1 MKATLAGLA
10 AAIAITATPAFAQ
23 QQPQVIGEGGFK
35 NINITG
41 TVRGGGAFNALF
53 DITRFEAR
61 GNRVW
66 AVGVLHGGTL
76 GQQTAE
82 IALPVSGKNGKGG
95 RGGGHDDRDDDRGG
109 FGALQ
114 KAPSS
119 APASLQQQSPFGSMV
134 IPAQAACPVLDLVLG
149 PLDLNLLGLRVQLN
163 QVNLDITAVPGAGNL
178 LGNLLCAVLGLLDG
192 LNLNALLAGLLANLL
207 NAIAAALTGLP
218 I

>member
-23 QQPQVIGEGGFK
+23 QQPQVIGDGGFK

-41 TVRGGGAFNALF
+41 TVKGGAPFNALF

-61 GNRVW
+61 GNQVW
-66 AVGVLHGGTL
+66 AVGVLHSGSLGT
-76 GQQTAE
+76 QTAQV
-82 IALPVSGKNGKGG
+82 ALPVSGQNGNRG
-95 RGGGHDDRDDDRGG
+95 RGGGNDRDEGGG

-119 APASLQQQSPFGSMV
+119 APASMLQQESPFGAMV
-134 IPAQAACPVLDLVLG
+134 VPAQAACPVLSLVLG

-163 QVNLDITAVPGAGNL
+163 QVNLLVTAVPGAGNL
-178 LGNLLCAVLGLLDG
+178 VGNLLCAVLGLLNG
-192 LNLNALLAGLLANLL
+192 INLNAILAGLLANLL
-207 NAIAAALTGLP
+207 NAIAGVLTGLP